1 MALEIRKCPN
11 CGARLR
17 FNLSSDKK
25 IKCRRC
31 RVIRVAGDFLPDI
44 PPAPKPEESYTPKQQ
59 HTTQKT
65 KGKCPECGRNI
76 VIPAGISVSAKLKCP
91 KCAHIGT
98 FMEFTTGGQQDKTQK
113 IERTE
118 VIDPADFRPGSLV
131 FVSDNGTW
139 DGSKQPIHLKIGS
152 NRIGRRSHTKVVDVS
167 LPTTDDQM
175 SRHHINIE
183 MVKKPG
189 GCIRHFISDAGSK
202 NGTYVN
208 GTLLM
213 PGEEVGLVKGTM
225 IKLGHTVLRFDNI

>member
-17 FNLSSDKK
+17 FNVSSDKK
-25 IKCRRC
+25 IKCPRC
-31 RVIRVAGDFLPDI
+31 SVIRMAGDFLPDT
-44 PPAPKPEESYTPKQQ
+44 PAALKHEERYTPQPKK
-59 HTTQKT
+59 TTQKT

-76 VIPAGISVSAKLKCP
+76 VIPAGISVGAKLKCP
-91 KCAHIGT
+91 QCAHIGT
-98 FMEFTTGGQQDKTQK
+98 FMEFTAGAPQEKTVK
-113 IERTE
+113 ADRT
-118 VIDPADFRPGSLV
+118 VVMDPTDLRPGSLV

-139 DGSKQPIHLKIGS
+139 DGSKEPIHLRIGS

-183 MVKKPG
+183 MVKSPG
-189 GCIRHFISDAGSK
+189 GCIKHFISDAGSK

-208 GTLLM
+208 GTLLA
-213 PGEEVGLVKGTM
+213 PGDEVGLVKGTM
-225 IKLGHTVLRFDNI
+225 IKLGHTVLRFDII